1 MSWLNA
7 GINSGVPSR
16 GSYDDDSFDD
26 EELAERSY
34 CLTSNFSEYHGTLQ
48 LLIITSTDLA
58 KHFVDVYIAPK
69 CADDGNVEIGQI
81 TEKEQLANNAPNSLE
96 PKNIHERKV
105 AKFYRISDTVLH
117 CNVKEIPADDLN
129 NFSDVLFGSEISKLS
144 KDIKVAVLSS
154 DHLTNFQS
162 VDFNTLDAP
171 LTRCL
176 VLSPSKNQI
185 SPPCKRLEQ
194 PNVIKGV
201 PASVLTECKFK
212 EIPCLHLINYVDTQS
227 PDSITLSGFI
237 PLFNVSE
244 FSQIKKCPNNTSN
257 ERLKRLYNK
266 PNKTE
271 NIFM

>member
-16 GSYDDDSFDD
+16 GSYDDDNLD
-26 EELAERSY
+26 EDLTERSY
-34 CLTSNFSEYHGTLQ
+34 CLNSNFSEYNGSLQ
-48 LLIITSTDLA
+48 LLIVTSTKLA

-69 CADDGNVEIGQI
+69 NSDNSSVEVGQI
-81 TEKEQLANNAPNSLE
+81 IEKEKLANNEPDGLE
-96 PKNIHERKV
+96 PKDVQGRTV
-105 AKFYRISDTVLH
+105 ARFYRISDTVLH
-117 CNVKEIPADDLN
+117 CNVEELHADDLN
-129 NFSDVLFGSEISKLS
+129 TFSDVLFNAELSKISKDL
-144 KDIKVAVLSS
+144 KVAVLSS

-162 VDFNTLDAP
+162 LDFNTLDAP
-171 LTRCL
+171 LSKCL
-176 VLSPSKNQI
+176 IFSPIQNLLN
-185 SPPCKRLEQ
+185 PPCDRLEQ

-212 EIPCLHLINYVDTQS
+212 EIPCLLLINYVDTQT
-227 PDSITLSGFI
+227 PDSITLSGFT

-257 ERLKRLYNK
+257 ERLKRLYNH